1 MKNKLILIFAT
12 FSMATTMILFVNILG
27 GTSLTNFIVL
37 EVMAVCALSTLFCT
51 LFLTYVQT
59 DFKNYLA
66 VVGVVLIVSLGS
78 YVFNWQLSLVGIL
91 LSAGVTLVLI
101 FINYELDKQTAKEM
115 NQLLKSLKA
124 DDDNKEV

>member
-1 MKNKLILIFAT
+1 
-12 FSMATTMILFVNILG
+12 MATTMILVVNILG
-27 GTSLTNFIVL
+27 GTSLTNVIVL
-37 EVMAVCALSTLFCT
+37 EVMAVCAISTLFCT

-59 DFKNYLA
+59 DLKNYLA

-78 YVFNWQLSLVGIL
+78 YIFNWQLSLVGIL

-124 DDDNKEV
+124 DDDNKET

>member
-1 MKNKLILIFAT
+1 MNML
-12 FSMATTMILFVNILG
+12 SGV
-27 GTSLTNFIVL
+27 SLTNINVL
-37 EVMAVCALSTLFCT
+37 EMIAVAAGSTLFCT

-78 YVFNWQLSLVGIL
+78 YIFNWQLSLVGLL

-101 FINYELDKQTAKEM
+101 FISYELDKQAAKEM

-124 DDDNKEV
+124 DDDNKEA